1 MMIDRYLDIKSLDPV
16 LWGKCGWIFL
26 NSIALTYKIE
36 NKENYKQF
44 ILQLPYIL
52 PCKTCGE
59 NLKENIG
66 TLDDALKSKENFL
79 LWLLKI
85 RNSISKEYNRP
96 EVTLESNINEIF
108 SNINKSNNSS
118 YIMIVLSI
126 IILVFLVILYKN
138 IKLSE

>member
-16 LWGKCGWIFL
+16 LWGKSGWIFL

-36 NKENYKQF
+36 NKEYYKQF

-79 LWLLKI
+79 TWLLKI
-85 RNSISKEYNRP
+85 RNSISKENNRP
-96 EVTLESNINEIF
+96 DVTLESNINEIF
-108 SNINKSNNSS
+108 SNINRSNNS
-118 YIMIVLSI
+118 YIMISVSIIVL
-126 IILVFLVILYKN
+126 IILVVLYKY